1 MIMECKRNK
10 DISDEFANEL
20 FNMFLETMGTMAENS
35 QSYKGIFTDEF
46 KKNWINKL
54 KTNENEKVLLVYD
67 DSKLAAFVI
76 VLELENETFIQD
88 FHIKKEYQ
96 GDGKTFR
103 FIISEGA
110 KNVDI
115 TKELTGDIWIVNG
128 HSRDVFKHIGARF
141 EDGKFRLKFDVLAK
155 WLS

>member
-1 MIMECKRNK
+1 MIMECKKSN
-10 DISDEFANEL
+10 DISDDLANEL
-20 FNMFLETMGTMAENS
+20 FDIFLETMGPIAENS
-35 QSYKGIFTDEF
+35 KSYKGIFTDKF
-46 KKNWINKL
+46 KDDWLYKL
-54 KTNENEKVLLVYD
+54 KNNEDEKVLLVYE
-67 DSKLAAFVI
+67 DSKLVAFVI

-96 GDGKTFR
+96 KDGKTFK

-110 KNVDI
+110 KNIDI

-128 HSRDVFKHIGARF
+128 HSRDVFKHIGAKF